1 MNASDRE
8 LLIRIAGNLEGISAT
23 MDDNRPLA
31 NYLCDMTE
39 WLDGIIERSGNG
51 NRDY

>member
-1 MNASDRE
+1 MSEKDLE

-31 NYLCDMTE
+31 IYLCDISEM
-39 WLDGIIERSGNG
+39 LDGIIERC
-51 NRDY
+51 RAE